1 MNLKLRY
8 RTRQPQVLQRI
19 REVSLAE
26 CDLQILLDR
35 IGATEFNVNP
45 TARDLIDYLD
55 GKGEFATYVDI
66 AVRHKDVRHLLD
78 QLSQEAH
85 FTLAESPVIEHCIVE
100 EGDEVGFCA
109 EDARTTC

>member
-1 MNLKLRY
+1 MNLRLRY
-8 RTRQPQVLQRI
+8 RSRQPQVLERI
-19 REVSLAE
+19 REMSLTE
-26 CDLQILLDR
+26 CELQILLDR
-35 IGATEFNVNP
+35 IGDTGLNVKP

-66 AVRHKDVRHLLD
+66 AARHKDVRRLLD

-85 FTLAESPVIEHCIVE
+85 FTLPESHVIEHCIVE
-100 EGDEVGFCA
+100 EGDEVGFRA